1 MTRNMLFQILKWMKV
16 LMCKNRFKRL
26 GTTTTTTTKR
36 LGTFILGREKHTIE

>member
-26 GTTTTTTTKR
+26 GTTTTTR